1 MDQDLSPSVA
11 PSRIS
16 CTSSKLVELVRKAMQ
31 APGIVPLSGP
41 VATAKVQ
48 TEVVPTESRSDT
60 TVLKLGDGKSLP
72 DLEKA
77 GTSPAGS
84 TTSTTTWVTACSQ
97 TPAVMT
103 SVNSPVLP
111 SPGRTLTKA
120 RKLRGYSGGKEETWE
135 VYRTHLEIVQRC
147 NAWDEPTTLW
157 HFCSELSGVALE
169 YYSSLGLIERESY
182 EKVMAAMAQRFG
194 SMINLEAVSRVRSRL
209 EGLRQKADQTIEDL
223 STQARTLAFA
233 VYAGDATERRE
244 AEAVRCFMRALSSK
258 DIVQA
263 LIQASPI
270 ATMTEATYL
279 AIKARELGQAFLQ
292 KQKPAAVRLVE
303 TETSNPDR
311 SDGLGEDDSWDPSSE
326 DRGRHPC
333 FGGWRSR
340 SRTRWT
346 DLW

>member
-16 CTSSKLVELVRKAMQ
+16 FTSSKLVELVHKAMQ

-72 DLEKA
+72 EA

-111 SPGRTLTKA
+111 SPGRALTKA

-135 VYRTHLEIVQRC
+135 VYRTHLEI
-147 NAWDEPTTLW
+147 
-157 HFCSELSGVALE
+157 
-169 YYSSLGLIERESY
+169 I
-182 EKVMAAMAQRFG
+182 
-194 SMINLEAVSRVRSRL
+194 
-209 EGLRQKADQTIEDL
+209 
-223 STQARTLAFA
+223 
-233 VYAGDATERRE
+233 
-244 AEAVRCFMRALSSK
+244 
-258 DIVQA
+258 
-263 LIQASPI
+263 
-270 ATMTEATYL
+270 
-279 AIKARELGQAFLQ
+279 
-292 KQKPAAVRLVE
+292 
-303 TETSNPDR
+303 
-311 SDGLGEDDSWDPSSE
+311 
-326 DRGRHPC
+326 
-333 FGGWRSR
+333 
-340 SRTRWT
+340 
-346 DLW
+346 

>member
-1 MDQDLSPSVA
+1 M
-11 PSRIS
+11 
-16 CTSSKLVELVRKAMQ
+16 
-31 APGIVPLSGP
+31 
-41 VATAKVQ
+41 
-48 TEVVPTESRSDT
+48 
-60 TVLKLGDGKSLP
+60 
-72 DLEKA
+72 
-77 GTSPAGS
+77 
-84 TTSTTTWVTACSQ
+84 
-97 TPAVMT
+97 
-103 SVNSPVLP
+103 
-111 SPGRTLTKA
+111 
-120 RKLRGYSGGKEETWE
+120 
-135 VYRTHLEIVQRC
+135 YRTHLEIVQCC
-147 NAWDEPTTLW
+147 NTWDEPTTLW

-270 ATMTEATYL
+270 ATMTEATDL